1 MARQREKWGTRV
13 GAILAVTGSAVG
25 LGNFLRFPG
34 QAAKYGGGAFLI
46 PYLIA
51 FLIVGLPLA
60 WAEWALGRYGGSMGH
75 NSVPGI
81 FRSLTKRRSGAYI
94 GLLGTL
100 MPVMIYMYYVFVEAW
115 CLAYAWDFLVGSF
128 GKLGS
133 DAKLI
138 GDRFT
143 ASVGAGEHGAVF
155 SSSAWRMLVFV
166 GICFV
171 VNFVMIYRGV
181 SKGIE
186 KFCNIAM
193 PLLVICAIVVL
204 VRVLTLGAPVPDKPD
219 QNLSNGLGYMWNP
232 VQQADKLA
240 PGDKYLAKAVTNSAL
255 IDQADP
261 IFIKQLDVKTI
272 TGLLPLKKP
281 ESDSDSSLAASLFR
295 ILNPKGELKNPYSV
309 AEPEMPEGTD
319 NTFDSLIIKK
329 PDTFRLG
336 LASAGWTM
344 NATDGTER
352 WLHSDTR
359 LFVEV
364 QGEQAII
371 HAPGFVENLSNPEV
385 WLAATG
391 QIFFSLSVGFGLI
404 LTYASYLKR
413 NDDVALSSL
422 TAAAGNGFCEVVL
435 GGMIAIPA
443 AFMFLG
449 VNEVANPPGTFSLGF
464 TALPNVFNQMP
475 AGQFFG
481 FLFFFLL
488 FLAAVTSSLSMLQ
501 PSIALLEEGLGI
513 GRKASVTILSF
524 ITLTGAAFVV
534 YFSKDFTA
542 MDTIDFWMA
551 NFFIFILATFQ
562 VILFSWIVG
571 IDKGMTELRR
581 GAEIRMP
588 NFLKI
593 VLKYVAPLY
602 LIGIFGLWCYYN
614 LPGRFKAIISPPE
627 GEPPV
632 VLMSL
637 GLILVVAAFFALIV
651 NLANKRWDK
660 QEASE

>member
-1 MARQREKWGTRV
+1 MARQRERWGTRV

-25 LGNFLRFPG
+25 LGNFIRFPG
-34 QAAKYGGGAFLI
+34 QAAQYGGGAFMI
-46 PYLIA
+46 PYIIA

-60 WAEWALGRYGGSMGH
+60 WAEWALGRYGGAMGH

-115 CLAYAWDFLVGSF
+115 CLAYAWDFMVGNF
-128 GKLGS
+128 TELGS
-133 DAKLI
+133 SAEKI
-138 GDRFT
+138 GAHFK
-143 ASVGAGEHGAVF
+143 ASVGATKDGAVF
-155 SSSAWRMLVFV
+155 SGGASRMLLFV

-171 VNFVMIYRGV
+171 VNFIMIYRGV

-193 PLLVICAIVVL
+193 PLLVVCAIVVL

-219 QNLSNGLGYMWNP
+219 QNLTNGLGYMWNP
-232 VQQADKLA
+232 VQEAEDLA
-240 PGDKYLAKAVTNSAL
+240 PGDKHLAAAIRNAAL
-255 IDQADP
+255 MDEAGP
-261 IFIKQLDVKTI
+261 VFAAKFDVEKI
-272 TGLLPLKKP
+272 TKLLPLKEP
-281 ESDSDSSLAASLFR
+281 ESKEDSSPNALLSRVLDEE
-295 ILNPKGELKNPYSV
+295 NKPKDPHSV
-309 AEPEMPEGTD
+309 AGPDLQEGTK
-319 NTFDSLIIKK
+319 NAFDSLVLKK
-329 PDTFRLG
+329 PETFRLG
-336 LASAGWTM
+336 LAASGWTRDDS
-344 NATDGTER
+344 DGSER
-352 WLHSDTR
+352 WSHSGTR
-359 LFVEV
+359 LVLEV
-364 QGEQAII
+364 QGKQAKT
-371 HAPGFVENLSNPEV
+371 HAPGFWAVLSNPEV

-435 GGMIAIPA
+435 GGMIVIPA

-449 VNEVANPPGTFSLGF
+449 QSGVSNPPGTFSMGF
-464 TALPNVFNQMP
+464 VALPNVFNQMP
-475 AGQFFG
+475 AGWFFG

-513 GRKASVTILSF
+513 GRKASVTMLSF

-534 YFSKDFTA
+534 YFSKDLLA
-542 MDTIDFWMA
+542 LDTIDFWMA
-551 NFFIFILATFQ
+551 NFFIFIMATVQ

-593 VLKYVAPLY
+593 VLKYISPLY
-602 LIGIFGLWCYYN
+602 LIGVFGLWCYYKM
-614 LPGRFKAIISPPE
+614 PERIEAILKPAE

-632 VLMSL
+632 ILMSL
-637 GLILVVAAFFALIV
+637 GLIFVVAAFFALIV

-660 QEASE
+660 QEASK

>member
-1 MARQREKWGTRV
+1 MARQRERWGTRV

-34 QAAKYGGGAFLI
+34 QAAKYGGGAFMI
-46 PYLIA
+46 PYIIA
-51 FLIVGLPLA
+51 FIIVGLPLA

-100 MPVMIYMYYVFVEAW
+100 MPVMIYMFYVFVEAW
-115 CLAYAWDFLVGSF
+115 CLSYAWDFLAGNMSA
-128 GKLGS
+128 LGS
-133 DAKLI
+133 SAEQIKTHFE
-138 GDRFT
+138 G
-143 ASVGAGEHGAVF
+143 SVGKGANGAVF
-155 SSSAWRMLVFV
+155 STETPRMLFFV
-166 GICFV
+166 VICFV
-171 VNFVMIYRGV
+171 VNFVLIYRGV

-193 PLLVICAIVVL
+193 PLLVVCAIIVL
-204 VRVLTLGAPVPDKPD
+204 VRVLTLGAPVADKPD
-219 QNLSNGLGYMWNP
+219 QNVINGLGAMWNTSGP
-232 VQQADKLA
+232 DK
-240 PGDKYLAKAVTNSAL
+240 
-255 IDQADP
+255 
-261 IFIKQLDVKTI
+261 
-272 TGLLPLKKP
+272 
-281 ESDSDSSLAASLFR
+281 SLMQS
-295 ILNPKGELKNPYSV
+295 
-309 AEPEMPEGTD
+309 
-319 NTFDSLIIKK
+319 
-329 PDTFRLG
+329 
-336 LASAGWTM
+336 
-344 NATDGTER
+344 
-352 WLHSDTR
+352 
-359 LFVEV
+359 
-364 QGEQAII
+364 
-371 HAPGFVENLSNPEV
+371 LSNPEV

-413 NDDVALSSL
+413 DDDVALSSL
-422 TAAAGNGFCEVVL
+422 TAAAGNGFCEIVL

-449 VNEVANPPGTFSLGF
+449 QQGVTGDSLGTFAIGF
-464 TALPNVFNQMP
+464 KALPNVFNQMP
-475 AGQFFG
+475 AGQVFG

-524 ITLTGAAFVV
+524 ITLTGTSFVV
-534 YFSKDFTA
+534 YFSKNFAA

-562 VILFSWIVG
+562 IILFGWIVG
-571 IDKGMTELRR
+571 IDKGMAELRR
-581 GAEIRMP
+581 GAEIHMP
-588 NFLKI
+588 NILKI
-593 VLKYVAPLY
+593 VLKYIAPLY
-602 LIGIFGLWCYYN
+602 LLSVFGLWCYYQ
-614 LPGRFKAIISPPE
+614 LPGRFKAIITPPKD
-627 GEPPV
+627 GPPV

-637 GLILVVAAFFALIV
+637 GLILVVAAFFAIIV

-660 QEASE
+660 QEASK

>member
-1 MARQREKWGTRV
+1 MAIKREKWGTRV

-34 QAAKYGGGAFLI
+34 QAAQYGGGAFMI
-46 PYLIA
+46 PYIIA

-60 WAEWALGRYGGSMGH
+60 WVEWALGRQGGALGH

-81 FRSLTKRRSGAYI
+81 FRALTKRRAGAYI

-115 CLAYAWDFLVGSF
+115 CLSYAWEFMTGSITELS
-128 GKLGS
+128 G
-133 DAKLI
+133 DAAKI
-138 GDRFT
+138 GEHFERT
-143 ASVGAGEHGAVF
+143 VGAGENGDVF
-155 SSSAWRMLVFV
+155 SSEATRMLWFV

-171 VNFVMIYRGV
+171 VNFIMIYRGV

-193 PLLVICAIVVL
+193 PLLVVCAIIVL
-204 VRVLTLGAPVPDKPD
+204 VRVLTLGAPVEGKPD
-219 QNLSNGLGYMWNP
+219 QNVVNGLGAMWNP
-232 VQQADKLA
+232 TKGGKTLWETLA
-240 PGDKYLAKAVTNSAL
+240 
-255 IDQADP
+255 
-261 IFIKQLDVKTI
+261 
-272 TGLLPLKKP
+272 
-281 ESDSDSSLAASLFR
+281 
-295 ILNPKGELKNPYSV
+295 
-309 AEPEMPEGTD
+309 
-319 NTFDSLIIKK
+319 
-329 PDTFRLG
+329 
-336 LASAGWTM
+336 
-344 NATDGTER
+344 
-352 WLHSDTR
+352 
-359 LFVEV
+359 
-364 QGEQAII
+364 
-371 HAPGFVENLSNPEV
+371 NPEI

-404 LTYASYLKR
+404 LTYSSYLKS
-413 NDDVALSSL
+413 DADVALSSL

-443 AFMFLG
+443 AFIFLG
-449 VNEVANPPGTFSLGF
+449 QGVVDNPPGTFGMGF
-464 TALPNVFNQMP
+464 VALPNVFNQMP
-475 AGQFFG
+475 AGQVFG

-513 GRKASVTILSF
+513 GRKASVTMLSF

-534 YFSKDFTA
+534 YFSKGFTA

-562 VILFSWIVG
+562 VILFGWIVG
-571 IDKGMTELRR
+571 IDKGMAELKR
-581 GAEIRMP
+581 GAEIRLP
-588 NFLKI
+588 SFLKI
-593 VLKYVAPLY
+593 VLKYIAPLY
-602 LIGIFGLWCYYN
+602 LISIFGLWCYYN
-614 LPGRFKAIISPPE
+614 LPDRFKAIIKPPDD
-627 GEPPV
+627 GPPV

-637 GLILVVAAFFALIV
+637 GLILAVAAFFALIV

-660 QEASE
+660 QEAAE

>member
-1 MARQREKWGTRV
+1 
-13 GAILAVTGSAVG
+13 VTGSAVG

-46 PYLIA
+46 PYLVA

-60 WAEWALGRYGGSMGH
+60 WVEWALGRHGGALGH

-81 FRSLTKRRSGAYI
+81 FRSLTRRRAGAYI

-115 CLAYAWDFLVGSF
+115 CLAYAWDFLRGNFAVF
-128 GKLGS
+128 GS

-138 GDRFT
+138 GDHFT
-143 ASVGAGEHGAVF
+143 ASVGAEHNGDVF
-155 SSSAWRMLVFV
+155 SGPAARMLLFV
-166 GICFV
+166 GICFT
-171 VNFVMIYRGV
+171 VNFIMIYRGV

-193 PLLVICAIVVL
+193 PLLVVCAIVVL
-204 VRVLTLGAPVPDKPD
+204 VRVLTLGAPIPDKPE
-219 QNLSNGLGYMWNP
+219 QNLANGLGYMWNP
-232 VQQADKLA
+232 VQQAEKLA
-240 PGDKYLAKAVTNSAL
+240 PGDKPLSAAVKNAARL
-255 IDQADP
+255 DQAGPD
-261 IFIKQLDVKTI
+261 FIEQFDVQKI
-272 TGLLPLKKP
+272 TKLLPLKEP
-281 ESDSDSSLAASLFR
+281 ESDDDLSQGASLFR
-295 ILNPKGELKNPYSV
+295 VLDDEGELKDPHSV
-309 AEPEMPEGTD
+309 SRPNIQEGTE
-319 NTFDSLIIKK
+319 NAFDSLVLEKAG
-329 PDTFRLG
+329 TFRLG
-336 LASAGWTM
+336 LASAGWTR
-344 NATDGTER
+344 NDTDQTER
-352 WLHSDTR
+352 WSHSGTR

-364 QGEQAII
+364 QGKKAKI
-371 HAPGFVENLSNPEV
+371 HSPGFLANLSNPEV

-413 NDDVALSSL
+413 DDDVALSSL

-449 VNEVANPPGTFSLGF
+449 VSEVANPPGTFSLGF
-464 TALPNVFNQMP
+464 TALPNVFNQMV
-475 AGQFFG
+475 AGRFFG

-534 YFSKDFTA
+534 YFSAGFTA

-571 IDKGMTELRR
+571 IDKGMAELRR

-588 NFLKI
+588 DFLKI
-593 VLKYVAPLY
+593 VLKYIAPIY
-602 LIGIFGLWCYYN
+602 LIGIFALWCFNN
-614 LPGRFKAIISPPE
+614 LPGRVEAILSPPK

-637 GLILVVAAFFALIV
+637 GLIFVVAAFFALIV

-660 QEASE
+660 QEASK